1 MEKRDYLWDNM
12 KAVLIFLVV
21 WGHCL
26 GLCSCH
32 LPAAAFADRFIYCF
46 HMPAFIFVSGF
57 WAKRFVSDGKVK
69 GEKAAVLLAYYLVF
83 QIIFQVMVMI
93 ITPKSRFTLLNP
105 SRGLWYLLAIF
116 MYYLTVPLVKKLPPW
131 LVVAL
136 SVVFSLMVGG
146 DAKYLGNYLGVRRMI
161 TFAPF
166 FYVGFY
172 LSAEQIGK
180 LRSMK
185 YGLRLLISVSLTAAT
200 VVALMVKKN
209 ALTLNL
215 FFAKSNYA
223 KLHHTLFQGVV
234 IRAAALALAAMMTLA
249 LLLILPS
256 KKTFFSAAGKN
267 SLQIFLLHMSIVVVL
282 IHIKGFAPAVYTYPA
297 FALTFLASLAVTA
310 LLSLNVFGYPFKW
323 IRNGVLRLCGKAEGK
338 WSEQS
343 CVRLYKRGRLIIQ
356 RESPSVKKL

>member
-21 WGHCL
+21 WGHIL

-57 WAKRFVSDGKVK
+57 WAKRCISGGKVK

-83 QIIFQVMVMI
+83 QIIFQVSVMF
-93 ITPKSRFTLLNP
+93 ITPKIHFTLLNP

-116 MYYLTVPLVKKLPPW
+116 IYYLTVPVAKNLPPW
-131 LVVAL
+131 LVIAL
-136 SVVFSLMVGG
+136 SVVFSIMIGA

-166 FYVGFY
+166 FYAGLY
-172 LSAEQIGK
+172 LRAEQIAK
-180 LRSMK
+180 LRSVK
-185 YGLRLLISVSLTAAT
+185 LGLRLLISASLTCATAA
-200 VVALMVKKN
+200 ALLIKKN

-215 FFAKSNYA
+215 FFAKASYA

-234 IRAAALALAAMMTLA
+234 IRATALALAAMMTLA
-249 LLLILPS
+249 LLLVLPS
-256 KKTFFSAAGKN
+256 KKMFFSAAGKN
-267 SLQIFLLHMSIVVVL
+267 SLQIFLLHMSMVAVL
-282 IHIKGFAPAVYTYPA
+282 VHIKGFDPAVYTYPA
-297 FALTFLASLAVTA
+297 FALTFLVSLAVTA

-323 IRNGVLRLCGKAEGK
+323 IRNGVM
-338 WSEQS
+338 
-343 CVRLYKRGRLIIQ
+343 RLY
-356 RESPSVKKL
+356 E